1 MGLLDHK
8 RKMYRPTDSI
18 YDIVYPMSD
27 DEKLKHYKD
36 FMKRR
41 RKEHR
46 RRVWQRIKWLLVVT
60 AGAIATIASLF
71 DIFDHITT
79 GFNLLP

>member
-8 RKMYRPTDSI
+8 RKMYIPTDSI

-46 RRVWQRIKWLLVVT
+46 RRVWQRIKW
-60 AGAIATIASLF
+60 
-71 DIFDHITT
+71 
-79 GFNLLP
+79 